1 MQYKHLCELL
11 STHMYMYT
19 EKTYVYMCIKMC
31 VCLLLE
37 QTIPK
42 EV

>member
-1 MQYKHLCELL
+1 MQYKRLCELL
-11 STHMYMYT
+11 STHKYT
-19 EKTYVYMCIKMC
+19 EKTYAYMCIKMC